1 MVGVVLLVFAIL
13 VLGMIAMVG
22 QQRRGNPPRDP
33 RHSGSW

>member
-1 MVGVVLLVFAIL
+1 MVGVLLLVFAIL

-22 QQRRGNPPRDP
+22 QQGGRDRPRDP